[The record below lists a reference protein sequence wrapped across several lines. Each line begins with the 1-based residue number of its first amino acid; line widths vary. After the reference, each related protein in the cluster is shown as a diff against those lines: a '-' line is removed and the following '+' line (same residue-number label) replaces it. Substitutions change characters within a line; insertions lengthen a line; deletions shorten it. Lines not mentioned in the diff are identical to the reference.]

1 MLCLILVKYKL
12 LNIQKLLLRRLR
24 HIAKADLDLALCIC
38 TDLTVLLCD
47 VLPASE
53 RILLTE
59 KLQGIAHLGREHT
72 VDDGV
77 SLLQ

>member
-1 MLCLILVKYKL
+1 MLGLIFIKNEL
-12 LNIQKLLLRRLR
+12 LNIQELLLRRLR
-24 HIAKADLDLALCIC
+24 HVAKTNLDLALCSR

-59 KLQGIAHLGREHT
+59 KLQGISHLGREHT

>member
-24 HIAKADLDLALCIC
+24 HIAKADLDLALCIR
-38 TDLTVLLCD
+38 TDFTVLLCD

-53 RILLTE
+53 CILLTE
-59 KLQGIAHLGREHT
+59 KFQGVAHLGREHT

>member
-1 MLCLILVKYKL
+1 MLGLIFIKNEL
-12 LNIQKLLLRRLR
+12 LNIQELLLRRLR
-24 HIAKADLDLALCIC
+24 HVAKTNLGLALCSR

-59 KLQGIAHLGREHT
+59 KLQGIPHLGREHT